1 MDRAGV
7 VLAGGYSTRFG
18 DRDKV
23 LAPVAGEPMVRRV
36 VRRVRE
42 AVDRVVVNC
51 RADQVDALR
60 EALAGAAAGAT
71 PRFAVD
77 PTPDRGPLAGIHA
90 GLSAVDAP
98 YAAVV
103 AADMPLVTP
112 ALLDHLFERAA
123 GHDAAVVESD
133 EGWYH
138 TTQAVY
144 RTDAVRDG
152 CERALAGE
160 DGRILAALE
169 GLDWVAVPADAIRTV
184 ASPDTFTDVNT
195 PADLAAVERGLR
207 DRWPGADDAG

>member
-7 VLAGGYSTRFG
+7 VLAGGFSTRFG
-18 DRDKV
+18 ARDKV

-36 VRRVRE
+36 VRRVGE
-42 AVDRVVVNC
+42 AVGRVVVNC
-51 RADQVDALR
+51 RADQVETLR
-60 EALAGAAAGAT
+60 DVLAGADDGAT

-77 PTPDRGPLAGIHA
+77 PEPDRGPLAGIHA

-103 AADMPLVTP
+103 AADMPLVDP
-112 ALLDHLFERAA
+112 ALLAHLFERAA
-123 GHDAAVVESD
+123 GHDAAIVESD
-133 EGWYH
+133 EGWFH

-144 RTDAVRDG
+144 RTDGVRDG

-160 DGRILAALE
+160 DGRVLAALE
-169 GLDWVAVPADAIRTV
+169 GLDWVAVPEREAREV

-195 PADLAAVERGLR
+195 PADLAAVERHLR
-207 DRWPGADDAG
+207 DRWPGAAGDG